1 MQTTMLKLAGIPDDS
16 ATRTIADVLGAAPGV
31 LAARLSTAGASVA
44 IDYESPQTSPER
56 LRAALAQAGVASEV
70 REAPATALL
79 RRVLRR
85 LRGRRRWQ
93 NPRCPHN

>member
-16 ATRTIADVLGAAPGV
+16 ATRTIADVLSAAPGV

-56 LRAALAQAGVASEV
+56 LRAALAEAGVASEV
-70 REAPATALL
+70 REAPATACC
-79 RRVLRR
+79 
-85 LRGRRRWQ
+85 GG
-93 NPRCPHN
+93 CCGG